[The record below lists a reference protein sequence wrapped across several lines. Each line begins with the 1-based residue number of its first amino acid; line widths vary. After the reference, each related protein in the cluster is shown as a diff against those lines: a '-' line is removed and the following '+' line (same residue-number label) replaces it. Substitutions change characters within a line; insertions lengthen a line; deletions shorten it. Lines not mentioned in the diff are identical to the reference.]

1 MTAADGGRAVAPGG
15 WLGVLGGGQLGRMFC
30 HAAQSMGYR
39 VCVLDPVA
47 DGPAG
52 AVAERQIAC
61 GYEDEAGL
69 DALAAQ
75 CAAIT
80 TEFENVPAASLARLE
95 SSCIVRPA
103 GAAVAIAQDRV
114 AEKRFLQSCGVGVA
128 PFAPISCAAHC
139 AAAGEVLF
147 PGILKTA
154 RLGYDGKGQVPVAD
168 RSALAA
174 AWQALGAVPCILE
187 LRLELA
193 REISVIV
200 ARGIDGQS
208 VAFPPSENEHRRG
221 ILAIALSPAR
231 LDEALAAR
239 ARADAQRIA
248 DGLDYVGV
256 LCVEMF
262 VLADGRLLAN
272 EIAPRPHNSGHATI
286 DSCSA
291 SQFEQQVRSLAGMPL
306 ARVELLRP
314 SVMLNLLGE
323 LWFDAAQRPRAPDFV
338 RVLAVPGAR
347 LHLYGKA
354 EARPGRKMGHVTVLG
369 TDTAQAST
377 RAREVARILGIAP
390 GPSAVLAGAGAA

>member
-1 MTAADGGRAVAPGG
+1 
-15 WLGVLGGGQLGRMFC
+15 MFC
-30 HAAQSMGYR
+30 HAAQAMGYR

-52 AVAERQIAC
+52 AVAERQIPC
-61 GYEDEAGL
+61 SYEDAAGL

-80 TEFENVPAASLARLE
+80 TEFENVPAGSLQRLE
-95 SSCIVRPA
+95 QTRVVRPA

-128 PFAPISCAAHC
+128 PFAPISSAADCAGAVE
-139 AAAGEVLF
+139 ALF
-147 PGILKTA
+147 PGILKTS

-168 RSALAA
+168 RPALAA
-174 AWQALGAVPCILE
+174 AWQALGCVPCILE
-187 LRLELA
+187 ARLALA
-193 REISVIV
+193 CEISVIV
-200 ARGIDGQS
+200 ARGIDGHS
-208 VAFPPSENEHRRG
+208 VAFPPSENEHRQG

-231 LDEALAAR
+231 VDGALAAR
-239 ARADAQRIA
+239 ARADALRIA
-248 DGLDYVGV
+248 DGLAYVGV

-262 VLADGRLLAN
+262 VLADGHLLAN

-291 SQFEQQVRSLAGMPL
+291 SQFEQQVRTLAGMPL
-306 ARVELLRP
+306 AQVELLRP

-323 LWFDAAQRPRAPDFV
+323 LWFDGALRPREPDFA

-354 EARPGRKMGHVTVLG
+354 QARPGRKMGHVTVLG
-369 TDTAQAST
+369 SDTPQACA
-377 RAREVARILGIAP
+377 RAREVAQILGIALH
-390 GPSAVLAGAGAA
+390 PSAVLAGGAAA